1 MDEVGRLMQP
11 PLRRFATYP
20 EYGHSGIEWLG
31 DIPAH
36 WEVKPLKHLATLN
49 DEVLSESTD
58 SSFEIAY
65 VDISS
70 VDTAAGITDKE
81 TLDFGKAP
89 SRARRI
95 VRHGDVIVSTVRT
108 YLRAIAAIKAPGP
121 NLIVSTGFA
130 VVRPR
135 HLASSFATYALRAPH
150 FVESVVANSVG
161 VSYPAINASRLACF
175 PVPYPDVDEQ
185 RLIADFLDRETA
197 KIDALVAKK
206 VRLVE
211 LLQEKRTALIT
222 RAVTRGLDPKVPM
235 KDSGVEWLGEVP
247 TEWDVRRLKLLLQEP
262 LHYGANEP
270 AELMDPDLPRY
281 IRITDI
287 GEDGRLREETFRSI
301 PEDAARPHLL
311 REGDLLFARSGATVG
326 KTFRFGM
333 NCGRAAHAG
342 YLVRA
347 RFNPLKCISRFV
359 QYFTLSTKYW
369 DWLRSSFIQATIQNV
384 SADRYAKL
392 EVPLPQLPDRQAIVG
407 FLDSETARIDAL
419 IDKVRQAIDHIHEFR
434 TALISAAVTG
444 KIDVRKAK
452 PQ

>member
-1 MDEVGRLMQP
+1 MTAGSKASAEARPGRFQ
-11 PLRRFATYP
+11 AYS
-20 EYGHSGIEWLG
+20 EHSGSGVEWLG
-31 DIPAH
+31 ETPAH
-36 WEVKPLKHLATLN
+36 WEVKRLTDLATLVNGFPFDSKLFDRSHGTPLVRIRDLFNATTEVNWAGDPVPEAAIDDDDILIGMDGDFSVAWWGRGSALLNQRLCCVRAASARVSQRYLFYCLRFPLRALN
-49 DEVLSESTD
+49 DVTHSTTVKHL
-58 SSFEIAY
+58 SSF
-65 VDISS
+65 
-70 VDTAAGITDKE
+70 
-81 TLDFGKAP
+81 
-89 SRARRI
+89 
-95 VRHGDVIVSTVRT
+95 DV
-108 YLRAIAAIKAPGP
+108 LK
-121 NLIVSTGFA
+121 F
-130 VVRPR
+130 
-135 HLASSFATYALRAPH
+135 
-150 FVESVVANSVG
+150 
-161 VSYPAINASRLACF
+161 RLPF
-175 PVPYPDVDEQ
+175 PPLDEQ
-185 RLIADFLDRETA
+185 QAIADFLDRETA

-206 VRLVE
+206 ERLIE

-392 EVPLPQLPDRQAIVG
+392 EVPLPQLPDRQAIVV